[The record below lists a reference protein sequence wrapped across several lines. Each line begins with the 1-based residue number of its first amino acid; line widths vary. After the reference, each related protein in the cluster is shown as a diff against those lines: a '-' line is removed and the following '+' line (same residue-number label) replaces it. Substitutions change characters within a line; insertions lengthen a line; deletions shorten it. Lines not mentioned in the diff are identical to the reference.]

1 MACDPSPAVQVP
13 ELNPFITKFMRLFA
27 MFANL
32 ARTLQ
37 KGFLSNADVRKHF
50 DGKTGD
56 VAFANS

>member
-1 MACDPSPAVQVP
+1 M
-13 ELNPFITKFMRLFA
+13 L
-27 MFANL
+27 ANL

>member
-1 MACDPSPAVQVP
+1 
-13 ELNPFITKFMRLFA
+13 MRLFA
-27 MFANL
+27 MLANL

-37 KGFLSNADVRKHF
+37 KGVLSNADVRRPF